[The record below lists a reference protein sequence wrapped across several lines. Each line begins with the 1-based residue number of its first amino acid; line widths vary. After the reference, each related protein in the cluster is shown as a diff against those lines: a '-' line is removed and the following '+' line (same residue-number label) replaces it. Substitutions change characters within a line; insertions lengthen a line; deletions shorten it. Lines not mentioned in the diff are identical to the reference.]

1 MAYTSQRIPF
11 DKPEGR
17 TCKQIPFSLEGKTK
31 LSVTRVSDNGRRKN
45 GFHLPENQ
53 FPLAGIRL
61 FFKNWILISRKKCPN
76 KRTDRSR
83 QKE

>member
-11 DKPEGR
+11 DKPEDR

-53 FPLAGIRL
+53 FPLAGISL